1 MDQIEK
7 IPNDKIT
14 KLENEIKVLKN
25 EVQAVLLDLRESY
38 LNREN
43 PFNSSANPATTQSI
57 VITERA
63 PARETQ
69 TENFSR
75 ANENSEQIKT
85 EKPQFRESKKPK
97 DDGSEKKLW
106 AKQSEQEN
114 LNSEQSE
121 VENTNFE
128 KDIKA
133 KRAFCPER
141 EPGVSS
147 RDKMGRQPDP
157 PAHLDSKPLNTDGT
171 ATRKYLKLDLVT
183 MAGLTGWVEQS
194 VKKIGMERTQA
205 VLEISEAMGCVS
217 PELKPILVK
226 LITLAKQ
233 TPCEEIAGTRDYMNS
248 LIKLNS
254 LLGEDNREEKALLL
268 LSLVSGEPNH
278 G

>member
-57 VITERA
+57 VITER
-63 PARETQ
+63 PPMIETQ
-69 TENFSR
+69 TENSSR
-75 ANENSEQIKT
+75 ANENSEPVKT
-85 EKPQFRESKKPK
+85 EKPQFRDSKKTK

-106 AKQSEQEN
+106 AKQSNPEN
-114 LNSEQSE
+114 HNSEQSE
-121 VENTNFE
+121 EENTNLEEDSKAQHTFNPGHEPGIFNRE
-128 KDIKA
+128 KMV
-133 KRAFCPER
+133 R
-141 EPGVSS
+141 EPS
-147 RDKMGRQPDP
+147 P
-157 PAHLDSKPLNTDGT
+157 PAQLDAKPLDT
-171 ATRKYLKLDLVT
+171 AGIVNRKCVKLDLVT

-194 VKKIGMERTQA
+194 AKKIGRERTEA

-217 PELKPILVK
+217 PELKPILIK

-233 TPCEEIAGTRDYMNS
+233 NPVEEIAGTRDYMNS

-254 LLGEDNREEKALLL
+254 LLGDDNREEKALLL

>member
-69 TENFSR
+69 TENSSR
-75 ANENSEQIKT
+75 ANENSEPFKT
-85 EKPQFRESKKPK
+85 EKPQFSENKKPK
-97 DDGSEKKLW
+97 DYGSEKKLW
-106 AKQSEQEN
+106 AKHSEQES

-121 VENTNFE
+121 EENTNLE
-128 KDIKA
+128 KDDKA
-133 KRAFCPER
+133 EQTFNPEH
-141 EPGVSS
+141 EPGIFN
-147 RDKMGRQPDP
+147 REKMGRRPDL
-157 PAHLDSKPLNTDGT
+157 PARLDAQPLNTAGIT
-171 ATRKYLKLDLVT
+171 ARKYVKLDLVT

-194 VKKIGMERTQA
+194 VKKIGRERTEA

-217 PELKPILVK
+217 PDLKSILVK

-254 LLGEDNREEKALLL
+254 LLGDDNREEKALLL